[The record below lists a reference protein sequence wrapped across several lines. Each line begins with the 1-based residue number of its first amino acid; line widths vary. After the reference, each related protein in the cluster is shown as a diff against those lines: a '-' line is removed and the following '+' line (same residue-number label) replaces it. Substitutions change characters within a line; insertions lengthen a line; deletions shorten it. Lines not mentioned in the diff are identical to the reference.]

1 MKQQTQKSSFSPTV
15 AALLVATLLIGGG
28 VYVYVTGQPAWLA
41 GIFSSAKP
49 PLSSSANPPGHQPQ
63 PSSQGAGTAS
73 SGATASGSAKDLSQ
87 TTAATPS
94 QADNAA
100 TGQPANGQNA
110 TSHAEGTD
118 QDLSGQ
124 AAEEAPQTEGMLEY
138 SQAKPARG
146 NEVRGIAVPLNAA
159 LPAEEGSPNGQD
171 RIITQ
176 AFFQAVAQYLVSN
189 YWPQGT
195 HPNAMYAGTSTLSVR
210 SANSYFGVQ
219 LPGLGVQRENPS
231 QGRAQ
236 LFAYA
241 FMPSML
247 RELYSSNRAAFMQT
261 LRSTAATA
269 EKNGQRLTRAQQAE
283 MFGIYASKFRGI
295 AGAIAG
301 YARTPNMPQLL
312 ANVESTWQTAMQ
324 ANANYR
330 EGSTQ
335 DLPTR
340 TLSALANTY
349 LEASVRWEQA
359 RADVASAMRMRGET
373 RGLEG
378 DELVA
383 IAKWL
388 ARRGD
393 HNIPAVEESAAIM
406 FHVATQLEEAERTLG
421 AAALKQNAPPATP
434 PAFPLQK
441 EESALSDE
449 EAPVAS
455 SAPAVA
461 SPAPAQ

>member
-1 MKQQTQKSSFSPTV
+1 MIQQTQKSSSSLTV
-15 AALLVATLLIGGG
+15 AALLVAAVLIGGG

-41 GIFSSAKP
+41 GIFSSAKLAP
-49 PLSSSANPPGHQPQ
+49 SSAVSPQ
-63 PSSQGAGTAS
+63 AHLPADSSQGSGAAS
-73 SGATASGSAKDLSQ
+73 SGATPPGAANTFQQKNPATQPRAGQ
-87 TTAATPS
+87 GTT
-94 QADNAA
+94 D
-100 TGQPANGQNA
+100 QPEKNQNA
-110 TSHAEGTD
+110 TSQAEGAVQNPLDHTK
-118 QDLSGQ
+118 GEEPQ
-124 AAEEAPQTEGMLEY
+124 AEGLLEY
-138 SQAKPARG
+138 SQAKPVRG
-146 NEVRGIAVPLNAA
+146 KEVRGIAVPLNAA

-176 AFFQAVAQYLVSN
+176 AFFQALAQYMVNN

-195 HPNAMYAGTSTLSVR
+195 HPNAMYAGISTFSVR

-219 LPGLGVQRENPS
+219 LPGLGVQRNNPS
-231 QGRAQ
+231 QGREQ

-247 RELYSSNRAAFMQT
+247 RELYTSNRAAFMHV

-269 EKNGQRLTRAQQAE
+269 EKNGHRLTKAQQSE
-283 MFGIYASKFRGI
+283 MFGIYASKFRGM

-301 YARTPNMPQLL
+301 YTRTPNMPQLL
-312 ANVESTWQTAMQ
+312 ANVENTWQTAMQ

-373 RGLEG
+373 RGLEA
-378 DELVA
+378 DELMA

-388 ARRGD
+388 ARRGEQ
-393 HNIPAVEESAAIM
+393 NIPAVEESAAIM
-406 FHVATQLEEAERTLG
+406 LNVATHLEEAERTL
-421 AAALKQNAPPATP
+421 AATTLEQNTNPATP
-434 PAFPLQK
+434 QAFPLQK
-441 EESALSDE
+441 EEAALSDE
-449 EAPVAS
+449 EAPA
-455 SAPAVA
+455 A
-461 SPAPAQ
+461 SPAPAGSPPSAAQ

>member
-1 MKQQTQKSSFSPTV
+1 MKQQAQKSSFSPTV
-15 AALLVATLLIGGG
+15 AALLVAILVIGGG
-28 VYVYVTGQPAWLA
+28 IYVSVTGQPAWLA
-41 GIFSSAKP
+41 GIFSSSKP
-49 PLSSSANPPGHQPQ
+49 SPSSALNPAAQQPTA
-63 PSSQGAGTAS
+63 SSQGTGTAPL
-73 SGATASGSAKDLSQ
+73 GATPPGTANTLQQNNSAAQPLAGQS
-87 TTAATPS
+87 T
-94 QADNAA
+94 
-100 TGQPANGQNA
+100 TGQPENTQNA
-110 TSHAEGTD
+110 TSHAEGAGHELANQPNTED
-118 QDLSGQ
+118 
-124 AAEEAPQTEGMLEY
+124 PQTEGLLEY
-138 SQAKPARG
+138 SQAKPVRG
-146 NEVRGIAVPLNAA
+146 KEVRGIAVPLNAA
-159 LPAEEGSPNGQD
+159 LPAEESSPKGQD

-176 AFFQAVAQYLVSN
+176 AFFQAVAQYLVNN
-189 YWPQGT
+189 YWPQGS
-195 HPNAMYAGTSTLSVR
+195 HPNAMYSGISTFSVR

-247 RELYSSNRAAFMQT
+247 REIYTSNRAAFMQV
-261 LRSTAATA
+261 LRSTAANT
-269 EKNGQRLTRAQQAE
+269 EKNSLRLTKSQQAE

-312 ANVESTWQTAMQ
+312 AHVENTWQTAMQ
-324 ANANYR
+324 ANASYR

-349 LEASVRWEQA
+349 LEASVRGEQA

-373 RGLEG
+373 RGLEA

-388 ARRGD
+388 ARRGE
-393 HNIPAVEESAAIM
+393 HNIPAVEESAAIILN
-406 FHVATQLEEAERTLG
+406 VATHLEEAERTL
-421 AAALKQNAPPATP
+421 ATAALEQSTHSAPPQE
-434 PAFPLQK
+434 FPLQK
-441 EESALSDE
+441 EEAALSDE
-449 EAPVAS
+449 EAPA
-455 SAPAVA
+455 A
-461 SPAPAQ
+461 SPAPAAPPSAAQ